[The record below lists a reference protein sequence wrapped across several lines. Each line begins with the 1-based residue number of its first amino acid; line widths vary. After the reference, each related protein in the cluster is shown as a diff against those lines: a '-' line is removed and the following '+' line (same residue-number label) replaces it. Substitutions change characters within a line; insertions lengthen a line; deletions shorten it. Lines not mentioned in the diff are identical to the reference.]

1 MTHVRVRAPARTYDA
16 PAVRLELDHIFCVV
30 DDLAQASRRLERAG
44 WVLDRGSVHEGQ
56 GTRNRRLAWPE
67 QHLEL
72 LCVVDDVEARSSP
85 LRLDRR
91 AEWAPTSA
99 SPFGFGLRGVLPDV
113 YRDDFWL
120 YEELGARIWMHR
132 DNERAPTRPLVFVLE
147 MPDEEMEQRR
157 PRSTHP
163 DLLGHAHAGTLCEVR
178 VSGPS
183 PASLPPYAGPS
194 ITHTN
199 GPHHLELIVGRHS
212 SAQLITPILTIRG

>member
-1 MTHVRVRAPARTYDA
+1 VP
-16 PAVRLELDHIFCVV
+16 LELDHIFCMV
-30 DDLAQASRRLERAG
+30 DDLAQAPRRLERAG

-91 AEWAPTSA
+91 ADWASTSA
-99 SPFGFGLRGVLPDV
+99 SPFGFGLRGVLPAA

-157 PRSTHP
+157 PRSAHP
-163 DLLGHAHAGTLCEVR
+163 HLLGHAHAGTLCEVR

-199 GPHHLELIVGRHS
+199 GPHHLELIVGRQG
-212 SAQLITPILTIRG
+212 SAQPITPILTIRV